1 MSLQIGRIIK
11 EAQGKDISDGPTSL
25 YKPACTKIAEPTF
38 KHVKIS
44 NYHIRVLVT
53 VHILSLVWI
62 RYYETAAQ

>member
-44 NYHIRVLVT
+44 NYHIRV
-53 VHILSLVWI
+53 HILSLVWI